1 MRWELKWFT
10 IKTTTTATTHTH
22 TKKKLNTEETVM
34 QKMKDKEL

>member
-22 TKKKLNTEETVM
+22 KKKTKYRRDSNAENEG
-34 QKMKDKEL
+34 

>member
-22 TKKKLNTEETVM
+22 TKKLNTEETVM